1 MCEGR
6 RLWGHRWLGHTNC
19 WLLLLL
25 LLLLLLV
32 QAAIHICCTHWLTG
46 LAVDRWELLLL
57 LLLQGSGAVCDGLY
71 GGIAPSQ
78 KGDLVTLPQQL

>member
-6 RLWGHRWLGHTNC
+6 RLWGHRWLGHTNR
-19 WLLLLL
+19 WRLLL

-57 LLLQGSGAVCDGLY
+57 LQGSAAVCDGLY